1 MEDLQRAR
9 ALLSESYLGFQLQEK
24 ELEISPSHINALA
37 GICFVAKSPDVTATV
52 YAFEDWPDEDDIIA
66 ILQKNIANDE
76 AIYTASGINGTL
88 LFFGV
93 TRLDGPHGGRAEDRL
108 DEMLSAFSGS
118 E

>member
-1 MEDLQRAR
+1 MDDLQRAR
-9 ALLSESYLGFQLQEK
+9 ALLSEKRLGFQLQEK
-24 ELEISPSHINALA
+24 EPEISPSNINALG
-37 GICFVAKSPDVTATV
+37 GICFVAESPDVVATV
-52 YAFEDWPDEDDIIA
+52 YAFEDWADEDDIIP
-66 ILQKNIANDE
+66 ILQKNIANDA

-93 TRLDGPHGGRAEDRL
+93 TRLDSSYGGRAEDRL